1 MGQLRRQLRGIGRWL
16 VGQWRNNPLGSLLA
30 IATLITLTYIY
41 IETARHGR
49 TGFAKQT
56 LWDWMDLL
64 LVPLALVIG
73 GSLLGVILTHSVENR
88 QRRDDLT
95 VTIYNQYLDRYFD
108 LANVVRLLQH
118 ARIYEG
124 LEERDE
130 SDPKLGQEKLSP
142 EQRNYIRIFGNWL
155 DLVATLNNR
164 HMINGQLMADW
175 RLDNTLYWFYDQT
188 EGLSFLAE
196 ARKSSWLHLRHYCER
211 RQVNEQ

>member
-88 QRRDDLT
+88 QRRDDLAEA
-95 VTIYNQYLDRYFD
+95 IYKEFQENIHMAAHIESLLVRARGEGGSNQL
-108 LANVVRLLQH
+108 VV
-118 ARIYEG
+118 
-124 LEERDE
+124 EERN
-130 SDPKLGQEKLSP
+130 Q
-142 EQRNYIRIFGNWL
+142 IRAYGNWL
-155 DLVATLNNR
+155 DRIASLSNRNRVNNQLLNEW
-164 HMINGQLMADW
+164 G
-175 RLDNTLYWFYDQT
+175 LDSAICHFYKQT
-188 EGLSFLAE
+188 EHLDFLAG
-196 ARKSSWLHLRHYCER
+196 AREEGWYNIRIFCER
-211 RQVNEQ
+211 RKSDGYEFL